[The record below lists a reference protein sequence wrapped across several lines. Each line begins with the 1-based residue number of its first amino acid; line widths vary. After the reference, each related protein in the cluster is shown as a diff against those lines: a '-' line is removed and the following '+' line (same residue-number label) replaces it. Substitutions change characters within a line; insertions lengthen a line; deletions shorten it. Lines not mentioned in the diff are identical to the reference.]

1 MTFKLFLEIEQM
13 MDLRYVVEERILDR
27 RIKLILCEI
36 FGIAKKESHA
46 VIIDL
51 MKRKRHST
59 EVEGTRPM
67 NVNVVTTNG
76 FEVEEDYVDSQ
87 NTRPQWATMK
97 TLMSI
102 RDVKETMVAL
112 IDHGS
117 KINLMSLKFY
127 KKGKWSINTK
137 HGWTSWD
144 KSPTQPTLYL

>member
-1 MTFKLFLEIEQM
+1 
-13 MDLRYVVEERILDR
+13 
-27 RIKLILCEI
+27 
-36 FGIAKKESHA
+36 
-46 VIIDL
+46 
-51 MKRKRHST
+51 
-59 EVEGTRPM
+59 M

-144 KSPTQPTLYL
+144 KSPTQLTLYL